1 MGAAVSGRP
10 GDEREQGIA
19 RVKGSAKAA
28 GRSKDETTA
37 PPEAPVSEDDRRI
50 RALILAELDRRGA
63 RPVARRTLAL
73 IAEGFVEPADG
84 VPGYRIVDRTGAV
97 RLRGEAGAGVP
108 LTLHDLV
115 EELREQHAP
124 LFLPPAPEPEP
135 EPARDTIADV
145 RAAGARFV
153 ETQSALARSLAT
165 SSAERS
171 RALASAAS
179 ETVEGWRSRLAER
192 LKARPRPAPVS
203 ASLDPA
209 ESSPNTAER
218 LAEARARVGDG
229 WRRVAGG
236 LQPRQTAARIRDRA
250 EDAFAAGS
258 RRPVLLMAFGAL
270 AGAGLVAALSL
281 SGRDTEE
288 SSRPAQQT
296 AETQAP
302 QTAPA
307 GSPPAADR
315 GSATEEPAA
324 DAPPT
329 DAPGNATERPT
340 EPEAPRKG
348 SNSAN
353 AIVGVPEVIDTA
365 TLRVGGKVVR
375 LFGVE
380 WVRGGQSDELS
391 KYLRKRSVTCQP
403 APGSSAHICT
413 VEGRDLSEVVLFNGG
428 GRASSEATPDLAAAE
443 DHARTERLGVWKR

>member
-1 MGAAVSGRP
+1 M
-10 GDEREQGIA
+10 
-19 RVKGSAKAA
+19 KGSAKAA
-28 GRSKDETTA
+28 GRSKDETA
-37 PPEAPVSEDDRRI
+37 PPETPVSEDDRRI

-97 RLRGEAGAGVP
+97 RLRGEDGTGVP

-115 EELREQHAP
+115 EELRAQHAP

-135 EPARDTIADV
+135 EPPRDTIADV

-153 ETQSALARSLAT
+153 ETQSALARSLAN

-171 RALASAAS
+171 RALASAAT

-192 LKARPRPAPVS
+192 LKARPRPAPVEATLDSTDS
-203 ASLDPA
+203 A
-209 ESSPNTAER
+209 PNAAER
-218 LAEARARVGDG
+218 LAEARARVEES

-236 LQPRQTAARIRDRA
+236 VQPRQTAMRLRDRA
-250 EDAFAAGS
+250 EDALAAGS
-258 RRPVLLMAFGAL
+258 RRPVALIALGAL

-281 SGRDTEE
+281 SGRETGDAE
-288 SSRPAQQT
+288 RPAQQR

-307 GSPPAADR
+307 GSPPTSERAP
-315 GSATEEPAA
+315 GEEPAP
-324 DAPPT
+324 DASTEMPP
-329 DAPGNATERPT
+329 AETERPP
-340 EPEAPRKG
+340 EPEPRKA
-348 SNSAN
+348 AN
-353 AIVGVPEVIDTA
+353 ALVGVPEVIDTA

-380 WVRGGQSDELS
+380 WVRGGQADELS

-403 APGSSAHICT
+403 APGSSAYICT

>member
-1 MGAAVSGRP
+1 M
-10 GDEREQGIA
+10 
-19 RVKGSAKAA
+19 KGSAKAA
-28 GRSKDETTA
+28 GRSKDETAA

-97 RLRGEAGAGVP
+97 RLRGEGVAGVP

-115 EELREQHAP
+115 EELRAQHAP

-153 ETQSALARSLAT
+153 ETQSALARSLAN

-192 LKARPRPAPVS
+192 LKVRPRPAAAG

-209 ESSPNTAER
+209 EPAPNAAER
-218 LAEARARVGDG
+218 LAEARARVGEG

-236 LQPRQTAARIRDRA
+236 LQPGQTATRLRDRV
-250 EDAFAAGS
+250 EDVLAAGS
-258 RRPVLLMAFGAL
+258 RRPVALMALGAV
-270 AGAGLVAALSL
+270 AGAALVAALSL
-281 SGRDTEE
+281 SGRDAEE
-288 SSRPAQQT
+288 TGRPAQQI
-296 AETQAP
+296 AEAPP

-307 GSPPAADR
+307 GSPPAA
-315 GSATEEPAA
+315 GPAPAEEAAPDASTDMPPAE
-324 DAPPT
+324 
-329 DAPGNATERPT
+329 TERPP
-340 EPEAPRKG
+340 EPEPPRKG
-348 SNSAN
+348 GN

-380 WVRGGQSDELS
+380 WVRGGQADELS
-391 KYLRKRSVTCQP
+391 KYLRKRTVTCQP
-403 APGSSAHICT
+403 APGSGAHICT

-428 GRASSEATPDLAAAE
+428 GRASSEATPDLVAAE

>member
-1 MGAAVSGRP
+1 M
-10 GDEREQGIA
+10 
-19 RVKGSAKAA
+19 KGSAKAA
-28 GRSKDETTA
+28 GRSKDETA
-37 PPEAPVSEDDRRI
+37 AAPEAPVSEDDRRI

-97 RLRGEAGAGVP
+97 RLRGEAGTGVP
-108 LTLHDLV
+108 LTLHDLI

-124 LFLPPAPEPEP
+124 LFVPPAPEPEP
-135 EPARDTIADV
+135 EPPRDTIADV

-153 ETQSALARSLAT
+153 ETQSALARSLAN

-192 LKARPRPAPVS
+192 LKARPRPAPVGTS
-203 ASLDPA
+203 VDPA
-209 ESSPNTAER
+209 GTGPAGTGQTEPAWTGPNAAER
-218 LAEARARVGDG
+218 LAEARARVGEG

-236 LQPRQTAARIRDRA
+236 IQPRRTATRLRDLT
-250 EDAFAAGS
+250 EDALASGS
-258 RRPVLLMAFGAL
+258 RRPVALLALGAL

-281 SGRDTEE
+281 SGRDAVEGE
-288 SSRPAQQT
+288 RPVPQT
-296 AETQAP
+296 AEARPP

-307 GSPPAADR
+307 GTPAEAPPARDR
-315 GSATEEPAA
+315 ATAEDPAP
-324 DAPPT
+324 DAPPDT
-329 DAPGNATERPT
+329 AGAEAERPADP
-340 EPEAPRKG
+340 EPPRK
-348 SNSAN
+348 NAN

-365 TLRVGGKVVR
+365 TLRVGGKLVR

-380 WVRGGQSDELS
+380 WVRGGQADELS

-403 APGSSAHICT
+403 APGSSAYICT

>member
-1 MGAAVSGRP
+1 M
-10 GDEREQGIA
+10 
-19 RVKGSAKAA
+19 KGSAKAA
-28 GRSKDETTA
+28 GRSKEETAA
-37 PPEAPVSEDDRRI
+37 PPESPVSEDDRRI

-97 RLRGEAGAGVP
+97 RLRGEAETGVP

-115 EELREQHAP
+115 EELRAQHAP
-124 LFLPPAPEPEP
+124 LFLPPVPEPEP

-153 ETQSALARSLAT
+153 ETQSALARSLAN

-192 LKARPRPAPVS
+192 LRARPRPAPVGT
-203 ASLDPA
+203 SLDSA
-209 ESSPNTAER
+209 EAGQTAAGPTAAER
-218 LAEARARVGDG
+218 MTEARARVEEG

-236 LQPRQTAARIRDRA
+236 IEPRRTAARLRDLT
-250 EDAFAAGS
+250 EDALAAGN
-258 RRPVLLMAFGAL
+258 RRPVALMALGAL

-281 SGRDTEE
+281 SGRDGEE
-288 SSRPAQQT
+288 SGRPTRQT
-296 AETQAP
+296 AEAQPPQSAP
-302 QTAPA
+302 TEAPPAGDRAPA
-307 GSPPAADR
+307 KDPATDASTEMPPAE
-315 GSATEEPAA
+315 TEQPPEPQ
-324 DAPPT
+324 P
-329 DAPGNATERPT
+329 
-340 EPEAPRKG
+340 PRKE
-348 SNSAN
+348 AN

-380 WVRGGQSDELS
+380 WVRGGQADELG
-391 KYLRKRSVTCQP
+391 KYLRKRTVTCQP
-403 APGSSAHICT
+403 APGSSAYICT

-428 GRASSEATPDLAAAE
+428 GRASSEATPDLVAAE

>member
-1 MGAAVSGRP
+1 M
-10 GDEREQGIA
+10 
-19 RVKGSAKAA
+19 KGSAKAA
-28 GRSKDETTA
+28 GRSKDETA
-37 PPEAPVSEDDRRI
+37 AAPEAPVSEDDRRI

-97 RLRGEAGAGVP
+97 RLRGEAGTGVP

-124 LFLPPAPEPEP
+124 LFVPPAPEPEP
-135 EPARDTIADV
+135 EPPRDTIADV

-153 ETQSALARSLAT
+153 ETQSALARSLAN

-192 LKARPRPAPVS
+192 LKVRPRPAAAG

-209 ESSPNTAER
+209 EPAPNAAER
-218 LAEARARVGDG
+218 LAEARARVGEG

-236 LQPRQTAARIRDRA
+236 LQPGQTATRLRDRV
-250 EDAFAAGS
+250 EDVLAAGS
-258 RRPVLLMAFGAL
+258 RRPVALMALGAV
-270 AGAGLVAALSL
+270 AGAALVAALSL
-281 SGRDTEE
+281 SGRDAEE
-288 SSRPAQQT
+288 TGRPAQQI
-296 AETQAP
+296 AEAPP

-307 GSPPAADR
+307 GSPPAA
-315 GSATEEPAA
+315 GPAPAEEAAPDASTDMPPAE
-324 DAPPT
+324 
-329 DAPGNATERPT
+329 TERPP
-340 EPEAPRKG
+340 EPEPPRKG
-348 SNSAN
+348 GN

-380 WVRGGQSDELS
+380 WVRGGQADELS
-391 KYLRKRSVTCQP
+391 KYLRKRTVTCQP

-428 GRASSEATPDLAAAE
+428 GRASSEATPDLVAAE

>member
-1 MGAAVSGRP
+1 M
-10 GDEREQGIA
+10 
-19 RVKGSAKAA
+19 KGSAKAA
-28 GRSKDETTA
+28 GRSKDETVS

-97 RLRGEAGAGVP
+97 RLRGEAGTGVP

-145 RAAGARFV
+145 RKAGARFV
-153 ETQSALARSLAT
+153 ETQSALARSLAN

-171 RALASAAS
+171 RALANAAS

-192 LKARPRPAPVS
+192 LKARPRPAPVGTS
-203 ASLDPA
+203 VDPA
-209 ESSPNTAER
+209 EPTPNAAER
-218 LAEARARVGDG
+218 VAEARARVEEG

-236 LQPRQTAARIRDRA
+236 IQPRQTATRLRDLT
-250 EDAFAAGS
+250 EDALAAGS
-258 RRPVLLMAFGAL
+258 RRPVALMALGAL

-281 SGRDTEE
+281 SGRETEDTG
-288 SSRPAQQT
+288 RPAQQT
-296 AETQAP
+296 AETQP
-302 QTAPA
+302 QQTAPPD
-307 GSPPAADR
+307 SPPASGRASGEDAAPDA
-315 GSATEEPAA
+315 SAEMPPAE
-324 DAPPT
+324 
-329 DAPGNATERPT
+329 TERPP

-348 SNSAN
+348 AN
-353 AIVGVPEVIDTA
+353 AVVGVPEVIDTA

-380 WVRGGQSDELS
+380 WVRGGQADELS

-403 APGSSAHICT
+403 APGSSAYICT

>member
-1 MGAAVSGRP
+1 M
-10 GDEREQGIA
+10 
-19 RVKGSAKAA
+19 KGSAKAA
-28 GRSKDETTA
+28 GRSKDETAT

-63 RPVARRTLAL
+63 RPVARRTLSL

-97 RLRGEAGAGVP
+97 RLRGEAGTGVP

-115 EELREQHAP
+115 EELREQYAP
-124 LFLPPAPEPEP
+124 LFFPPAPEPEP

-153 ETQSALARSLAT
+153 ETQSALARSLAS

-192 LKARPRPAPVS
+192 LKARPRPAPVE
-203 ASLDPA
+203 AAVDPT
-209 ESSPNTAER
+209 EPSPNAAER
-218 LAEARARVGDG
+218 LAEARTRVEES
-229 WRRVAGG
+229 WRRVASGI
-236 LQPRQTAARIRDRA
+236 QPRQTATRLRDLT
-250 EDAFAAGS
+250 EDALAAGS
-258 RRPVLLMAFGAL
+258 RRPVALITLGAL

-281 SGRDTEE
+281 SGHDTGD
-288 SSRPAQQT
+288 SGRPARQT
-296 AETQAP
+296 AEPQAP

-307 GSPPAADR
+307 GSPPASTSASPPASDR
-315 GSATEEPAA
+315 ASGEEPAP
-324 DAPPT
+324 DASAEMPP
-329 DAPGNATERPT
+329 AETERPP
-340 EPEAPRKG
+340 EPEPPRKG
-348 SNSAN
+348 AN
-353 AIVGVPEVIDTA
+353 ALVGVPEVIDTA

-380 WVRGGQSDELS
+380 WVRGGQADELS

-403 APGSSAHICT
+403 APGSSAYICT

>member
-1 MGAAVSGRP
+1 MS
-10 GDEREQGIA
+10 
-19 RVKGSAKAA
+19 
-28 GRSKDETTA
+28 

-97 RLRGEAGAGVP
+97 RLRGEAGTGVP

-145 RAAGARFV
+145 RKAGARFV
-153 ETQSALARSLAT
+153 ETQSALARSLAN

-171 RALASAAS
+171 RALANAAS

-192 LKARPRPAPVS
+192 LKARPRPAPVGTS
-203 ASLDPA
+203 VDPA
-209 ESSPNTAER
+209 EPTPNAAER
-218 LAEARARVGDG
+218 VAEARARVEEG

-236 LQPRQTAARIRDRA
+236 IQPRQTATRLRDLT
-250 EDAFAAGS
+250 EDALAAGS
-258 RRPVLLMAFGAL
+258 RRPVALMALGAL

-281 SGRDTEE
+281 SGRETEDTG
-288 SSRPAQQT
+288 RPAQQT
-296 AETQAP
+296 AETQP
-302 QTAPA
+302 QQTAPPD
-307 GSPPAADR
+307 SPPASGRASGEDAAPDA
-315 GSATEEPAA
+315 SAEMPPAE
-324 DAPPT
+324 
-329 DAPGNATERPT
+329 TERPP

-348 SNSAN
+348 AN
-353 AIVGVPEVIDTA
+353 AVVGVPEVIDTA

-380 WVRGGQSDELS
+380 WVRGGQADELS

-403 APGSSAHICT
+403 APGSSAYICT

>member
-1 MGAAVSGRP
+1 M
-10 GDEREQGIA
+10 
-19 RVKGSAKAA
+19 KGSAKAA
-28 GRSKDETTA
+28 GRSKDETAA

-97 RLRGEAGAGVP
+97 RLRGEGVAGVP

-115 EELREQHAP
+115 EELRAQHAP

-153 ETQSALARSLAT
+153 ETQSALARSLAN

-192 LKARPRPAPVS
+192 LKVRPRPAAAG

-209 ESSPNTAER
+209 EPAPNAAER
-218 LAEARARVGDG
+218 LAEARARVGEG

-236 LQPRQTAARIRDRA
+236 LQPGQTATRLRDRV
-250 EDAFAAGS
+250 EDVLAAGS
-258 RRPVLLMAFGAL
+258 RRPVALMALGAV
-270 AGAGLVAALSL
+270 AGAALVAALSL
-281 SGRDTEE
+281 SGRDAEE
-288 SSRPAQQT
+288 TGRPTQQI
-296 AETQAP
+296 AEAPP
-302 QTAPA
+302 QTTPA
-307 GSPPAADR
+307 GSPPAA
-315 GSATEEPAA
+315 GPAPAEEAAPDASTDMPPAE
-324 DAPPT
+324 
-329 DAPGNATERPT
+329 TERPP
-340 EPEAPRKG
+340 EPEPPRKG
-348 SNSAN
+348 GN

-380 WVRGGQSDELS
+380 WVRGGQADELS
-391 KYLRKRSVTCQP
+391 KYLRKRTVTCQP

-428 GRASSEATPDLAAAE
+428 GRASSEATPDLVAAE

>member
-1 MGAAVSGRP
+1 M
-10 GDEREQGIA
+10 
-19 RVKGSAKAA
+19 KGSAKAA
-28 GRSKDETTA
+28 GRSKDETAA

-73 IAEGFVEPADG
+73 IAEGFVLPADG
-84 VPGYRIVDRTGAV
+84 VPGYRIVDRTGTV

-153 ETQSALARSLAT
+153 ETQSALARSLAN

-192 LKARPRPAPVS
+192 LKARPRPAPVG

-209 ESSPNTAER
+209 ASSPNAAER
-218 LAEARARVGDG
+218 LAGARARVGDG

-236 LQPRQTAARIRDRA
+236 IQPRQTANRMRDLA

-288 SSRPAQQT
+288 ADRPVQQI
-296 AETQAP
+296 AETPAP
-302 QTAPA
+302 QTTPT
-307 GSPPAADR
+307 GSPPASERVPA
-315 GSATEEPAA
+315 AEEPAPDAPPA
-324 DAPPT
+324 DAPGT
-329 DAPGNATERPT
+329 TAERPP

-348 SNSAN
+348 AN

-380 WVRGGQSDELS
+380 WVRGGQSDELN

>member
-1 MGAAVSGRP
+1 M
-10 GDEREQGIA
+10 
-19 RVKGSAKAA
+19 
-28 GRSKDETTA
+28 A

-97 RLRGEAGAGVP
+97 RLRGEAGTGVP

-145 RAAGARFV
+145 RKAGARFV
-153 ETQSALARSLAT
+153 ETQSALARSLAN

-171 RALASAAS
+171 RALANAAS

-192 LKARPRPAPVS
+192 LKARPRPAPVGTS
-203 ASLDPA
+203 VDPA
-209 ESSPNTAER
+209 EPTPNAAER
-218 LAEARARVGDG
+218 VAEARARVEEG

-236 LQPRQTAARIRDRA
+236 IQPRQTATRLRDLT
-250 EDAFAAGS
+250 EDALAAGS
-258 RRPVLLMAFGAL
+258 RRPVALMALGAL

-281 SGRDTEE
+281 SGRETEDTG
-288 SSRPAQQT
+288 RPAQQT
-296 AETQAP
+296 AETQP
-302 QTAPA
+302 QQTAPPD
-307 GSPPAADR
+307 SPPASGRASGEDAAPDA
-315 GSATEEPAA
+315 SAEMPPAE
-324 DAPPT
+324 
-329 DAPGNATERPT
+329 TERPP

-348 SNSAN
+348 AN
-353 AIVGVPEVIDTA
+353 AVVGVPEVIDTA

-380 WVRGGQSDELS
+380 WVRGGQADELS

-403 APGSSAHICT
+403 APGSSAYICT